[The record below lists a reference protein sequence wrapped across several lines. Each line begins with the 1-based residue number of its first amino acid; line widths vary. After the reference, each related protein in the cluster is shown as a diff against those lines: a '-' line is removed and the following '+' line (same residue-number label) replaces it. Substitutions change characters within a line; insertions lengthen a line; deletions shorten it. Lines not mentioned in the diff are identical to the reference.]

1 MSKHAADLYVM
12 CFVSRGER
20 VGKYTVFGT
29 TSYLLELKDN
39 KRDSLKM
46 HLNSV
51 LSKVLKGC
59 LFKPTAYSINN
70 NNNNKPR
77 CNKLY

>member
-12 CFVSRGER
+12 CFVTRGAR

-29 TSYLLELKDN
+29 TSYLLELADN
-39 KRDSLKM
+39 KGDSLKM

-51 LSKVLKGC
+51 LSKVLTGYLLKTNC
-59 LFKPTAYSINN
+59 LFHK
-70 NNNNKPR
+70 
-77 CNKLY
+77 